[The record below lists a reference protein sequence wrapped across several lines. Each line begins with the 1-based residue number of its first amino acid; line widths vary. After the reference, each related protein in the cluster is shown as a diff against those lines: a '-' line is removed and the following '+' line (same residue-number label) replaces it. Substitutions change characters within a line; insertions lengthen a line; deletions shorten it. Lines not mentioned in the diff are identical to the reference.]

1 MPDTYK
7 LLILS
12 TAAKE
17 LQSLREPNYSRIKQ
31 RILLLASNPR
41 PRGSSKLTGRE
52 GWRIRAGDYRII
64 YEISDEDK
72 SVTILHIGHRR
83 NVYKN
88 L

>member
-1 MPDTYK
+1 M
-7 LLILS
+7 
-12 TAAKE
+12 
-17 LQSLREPNYSRIKQ
+17 
-31 RILLLASNPR
+31 
-41 PRGSSKLTGRE
+41 TGRE

-72 SVTILHIGHRR
+72 SVTNLHIGHRR